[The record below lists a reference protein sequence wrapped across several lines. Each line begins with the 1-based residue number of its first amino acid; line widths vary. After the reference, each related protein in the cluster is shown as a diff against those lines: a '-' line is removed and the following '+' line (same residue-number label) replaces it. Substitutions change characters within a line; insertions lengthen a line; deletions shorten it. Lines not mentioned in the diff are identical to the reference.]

1 MEMMDILKPV
11 LPSMLEVEERLTTDL
26 ASKHEKIAE
35 IILHVS
41 RYKGKRFRPALLLLS
56 AQSCGKLVP
65 QHLDLAVVVELVHI
79 ATLIHDDVIDEA
91 TVRRHVPSVNSIW
104 GREISI
110 LLGDYIWS
118 RGFTILASMDSQLS
132 TYIMSQTVNIMC
144 EGELIQLQR
153 RYDLNLSEE
162 DYMDIIERKTAS
174 LCATSCRLG
183 AMFAGANRKLQ
194 EALTRYGL
202 KVGLAFQIVD
212 DCLDIVGTE
221 DEMGKSLSTDIQKG
235 KLTLPLIKLVGNLP
249 EASRQSTCAWIFQNF
264 NPQNKASVLELFSEH
279 EAVEYSLN
287 KARHYV
293 EEAKE
298 EISILPESEFKT
310 SLLQLAD
317 YVVSRNR

>member
-1 MEMMDILKPV
+1 MDMMDILRPV
-11 LPSMLEVEERLTTDL
+11 LPSMLEVEDQLTTDL
-26 ASKHEKIAE
+26 ATKHEKIAE

-41 RYKGKRFRPALLLLS
+41 RFRGKRFRPALLLLS

-91 TVRRHVPSVNSIW
+91 TVRRYVPSVNSIW

-132 TYIMSQTVNIMC
+132 TYIMSQTVNVMC

-153 RYDLNLSEE
+153 RYDLTLTEE
-162 DYMDIIERKTAS
+162 EYIDILERKTAS

-194 EALTRYGL
+194 ESLTRYGL

-212 DCLDIVGTE
+212 DCLDIIGTE
-221 DEMGKSLSTDIQKG
+221 DEVGKSLSTDIQKG

-249 EASRQSTCAWIFQNF
+249 EASRKSTCTWIFQNF
-264 NPQNKASVLELFSEH
+264 NPQNRANVLELFSEH

-287 KARHYV
+287 RAHHYV

-298 EISILPESEFKT
+298 ELHILPESEYKT
-310 SLLQLAD
+310 ALLNLAD
-317 YVVSRNR
+317 YVVDRNR

>member
-1 MEMMDILKPV
+1 MDMMDILKPT

-26 ASKHEKIAE
+26 SSKHEKIAE

-79 ATLIHDDVIDEA
+79 ATLIHDDIIDEA

-132 TYIMSQTVNIMC
+132 TYIMSQTVNVMC
-144 EGELIQLQR
+144 EGELVQLQR
-153 RYDLNLSEE
+153 RYDLSLTEE
-162 DYMDIIERKTAS
+162 EYMDIIERKTAS

-183 AMFAGANRKLQ
+183 AMFAGANRKIQ

-221 DEMGKSLSTDIQKG
+221 GEMGKSLSTDLKKG

-249 EASRQSTCAWIFQNF
+249 EANRKSTCTWIFQNF
-264 NPQNKASVLELFSEH
+264 ATPNRASILELFSEH

-298 EISILPESEFKT
+298 EISVLPESEYKT

-317 YVVSRNR
+317 HVVSRNR